1 VIATE
6 GRRDDLPFV
15 GRDEELAFLDRL
27 TRAAVP
33 SICFVT
39 GIGGIGK
46 SGLLDAFAR
55 RSRGAGAAVVRIDCR
70 LVEPTER
77 GFYRELSRAAGGE
90 IASCEDAAQRLGALG
105 NVMLV
110 LDDID
115 ALRLLDTWLRRRFV
129 PSLPLNVHVVF
140 SGRDP
145 PLSAWLQM
153 PWRGAF
159 LNLELTPL
167 ADSDAVALL
176 TAAGIEPAQAVRVNR
191 IARGHPLALT
201 LAAITLQNADDPA
214 LEEVAFHR
222 IIDEL
227 ARRHLAEIRDPVTR
241 RAIEAAALVRSVTVP
256 LLGAMMPDVA
266 PSDAYERLRALPL
279 MRLSRDGLKLHDTV
293 RDAIARE
300 LRSADPQRYLVLR
313 RAAWSRLT
321 RELRT
326 APASELWRYTADLL
340 YLLENPVVRE
350 AFFPSGAQRYAVEPA
365 RASDRV
371 AIVAI
376 TERHEGPSMAR
387 TVAAWWE
394 HGADAFS
401 VARDHDGEVVGY
413 YVMFDAARLETMPA
427 DPDPVLAQWA
437 AHVVANP
444 VAPGERILFLRR
456 WLSLVDGEAPC
467 AVQAAC
473 WLDIK
478 RAYMAYRPHLR
489 RVYLALRDVG
499 PYAAAATELGFT
511 VLDECATTIAGDRYS
526 TAMLDFGPSSVDGW
540 FASLVAAELGI
551 ATNTLLDVG
560 SRALL
565 VGSRRVP
572 LTRREFDT
580 LHCLVQRT
588 GDVVHREKLLAE
600 VWGDD
605 ADVASNVVDVVVR
618 SLRKKLAERAHVI
631 ETVSGIGYRLHEEPV
646 LEAPV
651 KAEGNSL

>member
-27 TRAAVP
+27 TTAAVP
-33 SICFVT
+33 SICFIT

-46 SGLLDAFAR
+46 SGLLDAFSR
-55 RSRGAGAAVVRIDCR
+55 RSRDSGATVVRIDCR

-77 GFYRELSRAAGGE
+77 GFYQELSRAAGGE
-90 IASCEDAAQRLGALG
+90 IASCEDASQRLGALG
-105 NVMLV
+105 NVVLV

-115 ALRLLDTWLRRRFV
+115 ALRLLDTWVRRTLV

-159 LNLELTPL
+159 RNLELTPL
-167 ADSDAVALL
+167 ADGDAVALL
-176 TAAGIEPAQAVRVNR
+176 TAAGIEPAQAIRVNR
-191 IARGHPLALT
+191 VARGHPLALT
-201 LAAITLQNADDPA
+201 LAAITLQNVDDPA

-227 ARRHLAEIRDPVTR
+227 ARRHLAEIRDPITR
-241 RAIEAAALVRSVTVP
+241 RAVEAAALVRSVTVP
-256 LLGAMMPDVA
+256 LLGAMLPDVA

-300 LRSADPQRYLVLR
+300 LRSADPPRYLALR
-313 RAAWSRLT
+313 RACWSRLT

-326 APASELWRYTADLL
+326 APASELWRCTADLL
-340 YLLENPVVRE
+340 YLLENTVVRE
-350 AFFPSGAQRYAVEPA
+350 AFFPSGAQRHVFEPA
-365 RASDRV
+365 RASDQG
-371 AIVAI
+371 AILAM
-376 TERHEGPSMAR
+376 TERHDGPSVAR
-387 TVAAWWE
+387 TIAAWWK

-401 VARDHDGEVVGY
+401 VAREHNGDVVGY
-413 YVMFDAARLETMPA
+413 YVMFDAARLETMLTE
-427 DPDPVLAQWA
+427 DDPVLAQWA
-437 AHVVANP
+437 AHMAANP

-456 WLSLVDGEAPC
+456 WLSLADGEAPC

-489 RVYLALRDVG
+489 RVYLALRDLA
-499 PYAAAATELGFT
+499 PYAAAATELGFV
-511 VLDECATTIAGDRYS
+511 VLDDCATTIAEERYA
-526 TAMLDFGPSSVDGW
+526 TAMLDFGPGSVDGW
-540 FASLVAAELGI
+540 LARLVAAELGI
-551 ATNTLLDVG
+551 ATNSLLDVG

-565 VGSRRVP
+565 IGSRRAP

-580 LHCLVQRT
+580 LHYLVERT
-588 GDVVHREKLLAE
+588 GEVVHRDKLLAD

-618 SLRKKLAERAHVI
+618 SLRKKLAERASVI
-631 ETVSGIGYRLHEEPV
+631 ETVSGIGYRLREEEP
-646 LEAPV
+646 APPSS
-651 KAEGNSL
+651 G